1 LGQGLLFI
9 VGWPETTCR
18 KAAAPPRQKSENLLI
33 WVNVGGPAWVDMEV
47 TTQEVSMALLVAAIV
62 TIFSAF
68 AVAMAYAEVQTRG
81 IYAPGARKE

>member
-1 LGQGLLFI
+1 
-9 VGWPETTCR
+9 
-18 KAAAPPRQKSENLLI
+18 
-33 WVNVGGPAWVDMEV
+33 MEV